1 MEYRLEHT
9 VLLELLHDSQGRGID
24 YSVLV
29 LIAKVV
35 LNRVRFDS
43 GSHFWGNCHLV
54 LFYMLIQSPRQVIA
68 WG

>member
-24 YSVLV
+24 YSVLL

-35 LNRVRFDS
+35 LKK
-43 GSHFWGNCHLV
+43 G
-54 LFYMLIQSPRQVIA
+54 
-68 WG
+68 